1 MPLSSREVTELR
13 KIISIA
19 QKLLAKA
26 MSEPKSGHTKTAR
39 LTAKSA
45 QGSRRKGKE
54 LAAFRKAVSAER
66 KRGVPVVEIARK
78 HGITPN
84 YIYQIT

>member
-1 MPLSSREVTELR
+1 MALSSREIAELR

-26 MSEPKSGHTKTAR
+26 TTEPKGGRTKIAR
-39 LTAKSA
+39 STTNTSHS
-45 QGSRRKGKE
+45 SRRRGRD
-54 LAAFRKAVSAER
+54 LAAFRKAIVAER

-78 HGITPN
+78 HGITPS
-84 YIYQIT
+84 YIYQIR